1 MAAVDAVKKGP
12 VTVVV
17 SVVAA
22 ALFGT
27 GDLSVLDEE
36 TPYRRGKSATHHA
49 PLLGGQIQGS

>member
-12 VTVVV
+12 VIVVV

-27 GDLSVLDEE
+27 GDPSVLDEE
-36 TPYRRGKSATHHA
+36 TPWERESATHHA